1 MGVSGELDASRIGA
15 HAALHGFV
23 EGGRFGLEGDMADA
37 ESFAEER
44 PEIFQD
50 MLTIRE
56 IIHQNMAA
64 HGFLA

>member
-37 ESFAEER
+37 ESFAEEG
-44 PEIFQD
+44 
-50 MLTIRE
+50 RE
-56 IIHQNMAA
+56 VGEDVLGTPGIVEFNV
-64 HGFLA
+64 GTEGRE